1 MANDN
6 NKPKDPWY
14 NPLQMPNG
22 DTITGCAAFNRR
34 VKEKGG
40 MQTIIKEVAIK
51 AGQAAAI
58 AAVAA
63 YEAEQTTPTPPA
75 PRPAR
80 SRQPTSRQPEHI
92 PGNLH

>member
-34 VKEKGG
+34 VKEQGG
-40 MQTIIKEVAIK
+40 MQAIVKAVAIK

-58 AAVAA
+58 AALAA
-63 YEAEQTTPTPPA
+63 YEAEHTALSPLPG
-75 PRPAR
+75 
-80 SRQPTSRQPEHI
+80 QPTANQPGLT

>member
-22 DTITGCAAFNRR
+22 DTIRGCAAFNRR
-34 VKEKGG
+34 VKEQGG
-40 MQTIIKEVAIK
+40 MQEIIKAVAIK

-63 YEAEQTTPTPPA
+63 YEAEQTTLTPSPS
-75 PRPAR
+75 PLPG
-80 SRQPTSRQPEHI
+80 QPTANQPGHSL
-92 PGNLH
+92 GNLH

>member
-22 DTITGCAAFNRR
+22 ATITGCAAFNRR
-34 VKEKGG
+34 VKEQGG
-40 MQTIIKEVAIK
+40 MQEIVKAVAIK

-63 YEAEQTTPTPPA
+63 YEAEHTALTPQPSPL
-75 PRPAR
+75 PG
-80 SRQPTSRQPEHI
+80 QPTANQPGHT